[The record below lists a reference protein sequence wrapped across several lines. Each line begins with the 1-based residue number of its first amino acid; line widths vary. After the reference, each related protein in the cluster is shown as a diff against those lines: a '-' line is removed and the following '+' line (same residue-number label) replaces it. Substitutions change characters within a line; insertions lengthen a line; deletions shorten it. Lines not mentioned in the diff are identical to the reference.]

1 MISAIILA
9 LVWAAPTIPVDGYTG
24 GLVADAVTVEG
35 TASLRVTADTC
46 RVVFG
51 IAAKGRD
58 ADAALTQLKTA
69 RKRFSTAFRS
79 VTGNSAAITFGRP
92 VLARRTAMEG
102 ERGWFEAGQPAILTT
117 RDFPKSE
124 DDFDTWLSKI
134 IQATAQADVVAGEVE
149 GPQVFFEVTNPA
161 AFEERLAAA
170 ALIDAKKRADASSKL
185 LARTLLHI
193 RAAYLPSGIT
203 ADGKFVPFSP
213 THNPVVSKDLK
224 VVITYTVQVAYAL
237 EL

>member
-9 LVWAAPTIPVDGYTG
+9 LVWAAPTISVDGRTG

-35 TASLRVTADTC
+35 TASLKVTADTC
-46 RVVFG
+46 RVVFA

-58 ADAALTQLKTA
+58 ADAALAQLKTA
-69 RKRFSTAFRS
+69 RKRFSTAVGS
-79 VTGNSAAITFGRP
+79 VTGNSAAISFGRP
-92 VLARRTAMEG
+92 ALVRHAATEEKG
-102 ERGWFEAGQPAILTT
+102 GCFEAGQSATLTT

-124 DDFDTWLSKI
+124 DDFDAWLSKV
-134 IQATAQADVVAGEVE
+134 IQATAQADVAAREVK

-170 ALIDAKKRADASSKL
+170 ALADAKKRADASSKL

-193 RAAYLPSGIT
+193 RAAYLPSGVT
-203 ADGKFVPFSP
+203 AEGKFVAFFR
-213 THNPVVSKDLK
+213 THNPVVSEDLK
-224 VVITYTVQVAYAL
+224 VIVTYTVQVAYAL